1 MQEELMN
8 KGFGRI
14 KYKFLLMSLILLLVF
29 QGQVFAS
36 TTNES
41 IVKDEDELR
50 YYFSSLV
57 NAGKDTGYS
66 ETNKI
71 DNKDPH
77 YGWKLG
83 RFYID
88 GFTRISED
96 SAGNPIFLK
105 NVGDTVTL
113 WFNLEQD
120 IDKLN
125 DNEDLS
131 ISKDENGYDEY
142 FGIEKTDFGRG
153 TLIVRYTDYK
163 NESSEPVIYTNFLSS
178 KVVMGADTE
187 VRLFEEGDYEVSLN
201 YEIKDSP
208 RKVFGKDIIPKYTN
222 YRIFFKFSVRNGNAM
237 AFPFDIET
245 KSELTNSS
253 FTENGFYIDFAKS
266 RYLDINIKREIVKE
280 ESNTVEED
288 TRFNRPAKDG
298 EEYTDEGIY
307 TISVKNRYTDQETVK
322 KIYVG
327 TNNIIKAYLTTGI
340 PINEIEEMVSKG
352 AEINDDG
359 SIINVESVINEINN
373 DDSIKEDNITID
385 NLGDYKKY
393 IPFILAGLLLI
404 FFIILKIVL
413 NNRKNTY
420 KKNKDISS
428 EREESEK

>member
-1 MQEELMN
+1 MN

-14 KYKFLLMSLILLLVF
+14 KFKFLLMSVVLLIVL

-50 YYFSSLV
+50 YNLGSPI

-77 YGWKLG
+77 YGWELG
-83 RFYID
+83 RFFID
-88 GFTRISED
+88 GFTRVSED
-96 SAGNPIFLK
+96 LGGNPIFLK

-120 IDKLN
+120 IDSLN
-125 DNEDLS
+125 GNEDLT
-131 ISKDENGYDEY
+131 ISEDENGYDEY
-142 FGIEKTDFGRG
+142 FGINKTDFGRG
-153 TLIVRYTDYK
+153 TLIIRYTDYK
-163 NESSEPVIYTNFLSS
+163 NEMSDPAIYTNFLSA
-178 KVVMGADTE
+178 KAVMGAETE
-187 VRLFEEGDYEVSLN
+187 VKLFEEGDYEVSLN

-237 AFPFDIET
+237 AFPFDVET
-245 KSELTNSS
+245 KSELTNKS

-266 RYLDINIKREIVKE
+266 RYLDINIKRENVKE
-280 ESNTVEED
+280 GSNKLIED

-327 TNNIIKAYLTTGI
+327 TNDVIKAYLTTGI
-340 PINEIEEMVSKG
+340 SIKEIEKMVNKG
-352 AEINDDG
+352 AEIKDDG
-359 SIINVESVINEINN
+359 SIVNVETVNNETNTDN
-373 DDSIKEDNITID
+373 SISKEDNIIKND
-385 NLGDYKKY
+385 LEDYKKY
-393 IPFILAGLLLI
+393 IPFILVGLLLI
-404 FFIILKIVL
+404 FVVILKIVL

-420 KKNKDISS
+420 KKNKDISDK
-428 EREESEK
+428 REGSEK